1 MGWRYGDWS
10 RILIHGI
17 NSSTLCS
24 EQTLSAFHY
33 IVSVPAYSRFGDFS
47 PRKELTTVKTLSNP
61 SNSFVITMFSIT
73 SPPVAMTHFH
83 FAMAMGGPPVG

>member
-17 NSSTLCS
+17 SSSTLCS

-33 IVSVPAYSRFGDFS
+33 TFLIFTKIEET
-47 PRKELTTVKTLSNP
+47 KELIVGSP
-61 SNSFVITMFSIT
+61 SNTFLIYGTFLMKFS
-73 SPPVAMTHFH
+73 
-83 FAMAMGGPPVG
+83 